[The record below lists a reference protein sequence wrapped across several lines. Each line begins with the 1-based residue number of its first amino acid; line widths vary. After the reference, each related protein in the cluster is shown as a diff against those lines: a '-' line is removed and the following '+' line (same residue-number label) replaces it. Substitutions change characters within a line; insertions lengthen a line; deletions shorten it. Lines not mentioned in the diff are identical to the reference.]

1 MNAKRFTPA
10 MAAAVA
16 LAACGPQTADAD
28 APEYEGMLRYC
39 EWFATAAPARVLKSP
54 GAHYIAG
61 SARVFRT
68 RLGDVVTFL
77 SNTFQPSDSRFDAA
91 WQCTFSISMDD
102 QHCTGEVA
110 LPIAERAEF
119 AGYTSW
125 PRLAI
130 VDDNRIVTSGGS
142 TIGFATPKYFETS
155 CPVEGDGTEGWQKN
169 P

>member
-1 MNAKRFTPA
+1 
-10 MAAAVA
+10 
-16 LAACGPQTADAD
+16 
-28 APEYEGMLRYC
+28 
-39 EWFATAAPARVLKSP
+39 
-54 GAHYIAG
+54 
-61 SARVFRT
+61 
-68 RLGDVVTFL
+68 
-77 SNTFQPSDSRFDAA
+77 
-91 WQCTFSISMDD
+91 MDD

-155 CPVEGDGTEGWQKN
+155 CPVERDGTEGWQKN